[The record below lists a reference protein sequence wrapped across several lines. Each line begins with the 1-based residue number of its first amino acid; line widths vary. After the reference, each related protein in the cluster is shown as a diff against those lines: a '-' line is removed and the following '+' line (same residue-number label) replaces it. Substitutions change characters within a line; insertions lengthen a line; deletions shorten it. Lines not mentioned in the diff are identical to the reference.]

1 MRSRTNGGGAAGV
14 QPETATATRL
24 LTPPHGSPNNLV
36 VAWSIVQLFLPMQS
50 CWTMAVVVL
59 RVEQTWPLASCETGV
74 KGKAGPGQQPPFV
87 LGIRKRD
94 SAGVLK

>member
-59 RVEQTWPLASCETGV
+59 RVEQTWPLASCETGS
-74 KGKAGPGQQPPFV
+74 KARQDQVSNHHLCWGSGNA
-87 LGIRKRD
+87 IRLV
-94 SAGVLK
+94 S